1 MNQLAELY
9 LAGGCFWGM
18 EHFLKQINGVEKTAV
33 GYANGRTANPTYR
46 EVCDNDTG
54 YAETVHVFYDSQV
67 LPLSLL
73 LELYFKAI
81 DPTSVERQGGDCGNQ
96 YRTGIY
102 YVCQEDLPVIEAAMR
117 KVAEQYS
124 EPIVVEVMRL
134 QNFYLAEEF
143 HQDYLINNPTGYC
156 HIDPQLF
163 EMARRANASPK
174 K

>member
-1 MNQLAELY
+1 M
-9 LAGGCFWGM
+9 
-18 EHFLKQINGVEKTAV
+18 
-33 GYANGRTANPTYR
+33 
-46 EVCDNDTG
+46 
-54 YAETVHVFYDSQV
+54 
-67 LPLSLL
+67 
-73 LELYFKAI
+73 
-81 DPTSVERQGGDCGNQ
+81 ERQGGDCGNQ

-124 EPIVVEVMRL
+124 ETIVVEVMRL